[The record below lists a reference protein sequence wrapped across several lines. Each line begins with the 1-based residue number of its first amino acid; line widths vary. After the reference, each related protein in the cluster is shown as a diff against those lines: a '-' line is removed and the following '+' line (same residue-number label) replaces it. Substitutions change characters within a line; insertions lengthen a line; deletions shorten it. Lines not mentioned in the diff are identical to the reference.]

1 MALKLYGDDI
11 ENPLMERDHPLTSSL
26 PYQDILECETQL
38 DLPYGTGSYNEI
50 YIGDI
55 HIGYGLANLADKVLL
70 NFETDHETVEMH
82 FALKG
87 KSSAISGNF
96 AENIDF
102 SDCQNNI
109 IYASGMEGTMEWES
123 RNFELFEINISPSFF
138 KKFLPDESPLFET
151 FRNRMEKG
159 NGCQLNP
166 EHNRINARMYGLINE
181 IINCERKGM
190 FKRMFIE
197 AKTIE
202 LLLLQFEQISDQSLI
217 KTSLKRT
224 EIDKIHAV
232 RDFIMKNHHSDYSL
246 IELAHYAGTNEF
258 TLKKGF
264 KELFGTTVFGFWNGL
279 KMDEA
284 RKMILEKEM
293 TISEVSD
300 AVGYKNPRHFS
311 TAFKKKFGIIPSQ
324 LKKF

>member
-11 ENPLMERDHPLTSSL
+11 ENPLMERDHPLTDSFQ
-26 PYQDILECETQL
+26 YHDIKECETHL
-38 DLPYGTGSYNEI
+38 DLPFGKGSYHEI
-50 YIGDI
+50 YFGDI
-55 HIGYGLANLADKVLL
+55 HIGYGLANLRNKILL

-87 KSSAISGNF
+87 KSSAVSGNF
-96 AENIDF
+96 SENIDF

-123 RNFELFEINISPSFF
+123 KNFELFEINLSPDFF
-138 KKFLPDESPLFET
+138 KKFLPDDSALFDT

-159 NGCQLNP
+159 SGSQLNP
-166 EHNRINARMYGLINE
+166 VHNRISAQMYQIINE
-181 IINCERKGM
+181 IINCERKGA

-202 LLLLQFEQISDQSLI
+202 LMLLQFEQMSDQSLI
-217 KTSLKRT
+217 TSSLKRT
-224 EIDKIHAV
+224 EMDKIYAV
-232 RDFIMKNHHSDYSL
+232 KDFITANSHSDYSL

-264 KELFGTTVFGFWNGL
+264 KELFGTTVFGFWNTL
-279 KMDEA
+279 KMEEA

-293 TISEVSD
+293 NISEVSD

-311 TAFKKKFGIIPSQ
+311 TAFKKKFGIVPSQ

>member
-11 ENPLMERDHPLTSSL
+11 ANPLMERDHPLTGHFQ
-26 PYQDILECETQL
+26 YQDITECETHL
-38 DLPYGTGSYNEI
+38 ELPYGKGSYREI
-50 YIGDI
+50 YFGDI
-55 HIGYGLANLADKVLL
+55 HIGFGQANLADKTLL

-87 KSSAISGNF
+87 KSSAVSGNF
-96 AENIDF
+96 SENIDF

-123 RNFELFEINISPSFF
+123 KNFELFEINLSPDFF
-138 KKFLPDESPLFET
+138 KRFMPAGSPLFET

-166 EHNRINARMYGLINE
+166 VHNRINAQMYQLIHE
-181 IINCERKGM
+181 IIHCDRKGL
-190 FKRMFIE
+190 FKRMFME

-202 LLLLQFEQISDQSLI
+202 LMLLQFEQIADQSLI
-217 KTSLKRT
+217 KSSLKRT
-224 EIDKIHAV
+224 EVDKIHAV
-232 RDFIMKNHHSDYSL
+232 KDFIMKNRDSDHSL

-264 KELFGTTVFGFWNGL
+264 KELFGTTVFGFWNSL
-279 KMDEA
+279 KMEEA
-284 RKMILEKEM
+284 RKMILEKDM
-293 TISEVSD
+293 NISEVSD
-300 AVGYKNPRHFS
+300 AMGYKNPRHFS
-311 TAFKKKFGIIPSQ
+311 TAFKKKFGIVPSQ